1 MPTSPALDPV
11 ALHRLLRA
19 QWLRLRDWIDAN
31 DLATS
36 EMPSVLDGWTVADLV
51 AHLGL
56 ALGALV
62 HARPAPP
69 DAVPITLAAYV
80 SGYPDSAEGIAE
92 HTRDV
97 AQQSRHAPLA
107 AIDRHVEEASAR
119 FEELHRPGQD
129 PVVLARRG
137 AVRLSTLVLTRL
149 LEYVVHGDD
158 LARSA
163 PGAGGD
169 PLEPDAAAVV
179 AAALRDALVERGGP
193 QVEVVDDV
201 MWLRLA
207 CGRIPAD
214 PATVQASVRTEAD
227 PAGLADRLPLL

>member
-1 MPTSPALDPV
+1 MSTTPALGPA

-31 DLATS
+31 DLAS
-36 EMPSVLDGWTVADLV
+36 SGAPSVLEGWTVADLV

-56 ALGALV
+56 ALGALAR
-62 HARPAPP
+62 ARPAPP

-97 AQQSRHAPLA
+97 AQQTQDAPLA
-107 AIDRHVEEASAR
+107 AIERHVAEAFTR
-119 FEELHRPGQD
+119 FDELHRPGED

-179 AAALRDALVERGGP
+179 AAALRDALAERGGP
-193 QVEVVDDV
+193 HVEVVDDV
-201 MWLRLA
+201 AWIRLA
-207 CGRIPAD
+207 CGRVPAD
-214 PATVQASVRTEAD
+214 AAAVQASVR
-227 PAGLADRLPLL
+227 PAPDLTRLTALLPLL